1 MANTEKSIE
10 VNVPVRVAY
19 NQWTQFED
27 FPHFMEGVQEVKQ
40 LDDKRQHW
48 RAEIAGKEQ
57 EWDAEITE
65 QVPDKVMAWHS
76 TTGAPNG
83 GNVSFESLGPDQT
96 RVTLSL
102 TYEPQGIV
110 ETAGAALGVV
120 DRQIQGDLNRF
131 KSFIESQGRETGA
144 WRGVIQGGEVKSD
157 S

>member
-1 MANTEKSIE
+1 MADTQKSIE

-83 GNVSFESLGPDQT
+83 GNVSFESLGPDQA

-110 ETAGAALGVV
+110 ETAGTALGVV

-144 WRGVIQGGEVKSD
+144 WRGVIQGGEIKSNG
-157 S
+157 

>member
-1 MANTEKSIE
+1 MADTQKSIE

-83 GNVSFESLGPDQT
+83 GNVSFESLGPDQA

-120 DRQIQGDLNRF
+120 DRQIQGDRNRF
-131 KSFIESQGRETGA
+131 ISFIESQGRETGA
-144 WRGVIQGGEVKSD
+144 WRGVIQSGEIKSNG
-157 S
+157 